1 MDFQNRAGN
10 KAGGGGVAG
19 FSVII
24 WKNYSILIL
33 IIKQITLK

>member
-19 FSVII
+19 WSV
-24 WKNYSILIL
+24 NNLI
-33 IIKQITLK
+33 

>member
-19 FSVII
+19 FSV
-24 WKNYSILIL
+24 KLNH
-33 IIKQITLK
+33 IKIYKSN

>member
-19 FSVII
+19 WSVNNFIQII
-24 WKNYSILIL
+24 NYNS
-33 IIKQITLK
+33 

>member
-19 FSVII
+19 WSVC
-24 WKNYSILIL
+24 YLCLIFLFYL
-33 IIKQITLK
+33 INNIE

>member
-19 FSVII
+19 WSV
-24 WKNYSILIL
+24 KLFNNHNNLINL
-33 IIKQITLK
+33 MNTIF

>member
-19 FSVII
+19 YSVN
-24 WKNYSILIL
+24 KNKYFTN
-33 IIKQITLK
+33 IK

>member
-19 FSVII
+19 YSV
-24 WKNYSILIL
+24 KYN
-33 IIKQITLK
+33 ITRKIFNFQF